1 MFCEECS
8 EEGLYMLALVGKI
21 CKLFNPVCCWK
32 FAMSQMSVRYKKK
45 KRKKAFFLLKTPH
58 KSVQTCGQLVSI
70 GGGTCLPFCL
80 MWKRKPTPDVLR
92 RNANVGLTHCVFPAM
107 LCLPRVLHQ
116 PTLSSHKGVGSR

>member
-45 KRKKAFFLLKTPH
+45 KKKEKKHSFSSRHLTNLYKP
-58 KSVQTCGQLVSI
+58 VVS
-70 GGGTCLPFCL
+70 
-80 MWKRKPTPDVLR
+80 
-92 RNANVGLTHCVFPAM
+92 
-107 LCLPRVLHQ
+107 
-116 PTLSSHKGVGSR
+116 